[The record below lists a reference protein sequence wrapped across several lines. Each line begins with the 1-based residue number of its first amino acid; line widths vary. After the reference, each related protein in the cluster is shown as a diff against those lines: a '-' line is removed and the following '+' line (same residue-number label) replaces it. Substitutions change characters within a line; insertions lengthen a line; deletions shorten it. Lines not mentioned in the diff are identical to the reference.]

1 MKSYQE
7 LRQLIDQR
15 LDKIEYLFEAK
26 SLYSPIEYI
35 LSLKAKRIRPVLL
48 LMAHQLFSENLNKA
62 LSPAIGIEI
71 FHNFTLLHD
80 DIMDNASVRRGY
92 KTVHEKWNNNT
103 AILSGDAMLIESY
116 KHIVAVDNKIL
127 KDVLKIYNNAA
138 VQVCIGQKCDMDYE
152 NKKNVTISEYIK
164 MIEYKTAVLIAASMQ
179 IGGLIAGADSKNQEH
194 LFEFGKNIGIAFQ
207 LKDDLLDVFGDKN
220 VFGKELGG
228 DIKSNKKTYLFL
240 KALEIAD
247 DKTIKILK
255 KYYSTFLRD
264 SSQKIKNIKEI
275 FLSLNIIDH
284 TNILIKKYHDLAME
298 HLEHI
303 DAKDKDN
310 FYEFSNKLL
319 DRIN

>member
-1 MKSYQE
+1 MKSYSE
-7 LRQLIDQR
+7 LRQLIDKR
-15 LDKIEYLFEAK
+15 LNKIEYLVEAK

-48 LMAHQLFSENLNKA
+48 LMAHQLFSDSLKQA
-62 LSPAIGIEI
+62 ISPAIGIEI

-116 KHIVAVDNKIL
+116 KHIIAVDNKFL
-127 KDVLKIYNNAA
+127 KDVLAIYNNAA
-138 VQVCIGQKCDMDYE
+138 IQVCIGQKCDMDFE
-152 NKKNVTISEYIK
+152 NQKKVTIPEYIK

-179 IGGLIAGADSKNQEH
+179 IGGLIAGADSKTQEH

-207 LKDDLLDVFGDKN
+207 LKDDLLDVFGDKK
-220 VFGKELGG
+220 VFGKEVGG

-247 DKTIKILK
+247 EKTTKILK
-255 KYYSTFLRD
+255 KHYSNFLSD
-264 SSQKIKNIKEI
+264 NNEKINNVKEI

-303 DAKDKDN
+303 DVKDKDN

>member
-1 MKSYQE
+1 
-7 LRQLIDQR
+7 
-15 LDKIEYLFEAK
+15 
-26 SLYSPIEYI
+26 
-35 LSLKAKRIRPVLL
+35 
-48 LMAHQLFSENLNKA
+48 MAHQLFSDNLQKA
-62 LSPAIGIEI
+62 MSPAIGIEI

-116 KHIVAVDNKIL
+116 KHIIDVDNKIL
-127 KDVLKIYNNAA
+127 NAVLAIYNNAA
-138 VQVCIGQKCDMDYE
+138 IQVCIGQKCDMDFE
-152 NKKNVTISEYIK
+152 NQKNVTISEYIK

-179 IGGLIAGADSKNQEH
+179 IGGLIAGADHKTQEH

-207 LKDDLLDVFGDKN
+207 LKDDLLDVFGNKN
-220 VFGKELGG
+220 VFGKEVGG

-240 KALEIAD
+240 KALEVAD
-247 DKTIKILK
+247 GKTVKKLN
-255 KYYSTFLRD
+255 KYYSTFLND
-264 SSQKIKNIKEI
+264 NIQKINNVKEI
-275 FLSLNIIDH
+275 FLSHNIIDH

-298 HLEHI
+298 NLEHI
-303 DAKDKDN
+303 DVKDKDN

>member
-1 MKSYQE
+1 MKSYKE
-7 LRQLIDQR
+7 LREIIDLR
-15 LDKIEYLFEAK
+15 LNNIECLEESQ

-48 LMAHQLFSENLNKA
+48 LMAHQLFSDNLNQA
-62 LSPAIGIEI
+62 ISPAIGIEI

-116 KHIVAVDNKIL
+116 KHIIAVDNKFL
-127 KDVLKIYNNAA
+127 KDVLAIYNNAA
-138 VQVCIGQKCDMDYE
+138 IQVCIGQKCDMDFE
-152 NKKNVTISEYIK
+152 NQKKVTIPEYIK

-179 IGGLIAGADSKNQEH
+179 IGGLIAGADSKAQEH

-207 LKDDLLDVFGDKN
+207 LKDDLLDVFGNKK
-220 VFGKELGG
+220 VFGKEVGG
-228 DIKSNKKTYLFL
+228 DIKSNKKTYLYL
-240 KALEIAD
+240 KAIEIAD
-247 DKTIKILK
+247 DKTVKILNE
-255 KYYSTFLRD
+255 YYSTLISD
-264 SSQKIKNIKEI
+264 NIQKINNVKEI

-284 TNILIKKYHDLAME
+284 TNILIKNYHDLAME
-298 HLEHI
+298 NLKNI
-303 DAKDKDN
+303 NVKNKDN

>member
-1 MKSYQE
+1 MKSYKE
-7 LRQLIDQR
+7 LREIIDLR
-15 LDKIEYLFEAK
+15 LNNIECLEESQ

-48 LMAHQLFSENLNKA
+48 LMAHQLFSDNLNQA
-62 LSPAIGIEI
+62 ISPAIGIEI

-116 KHIVAVDNKIL
+116 KHIIAVDNKFL
-127 KDVLKIYNNAA
+127 KDVLAIYNNAA
-138 VQVCIGQKCDMDYE
+138 IQVCIGQKCDMDFE
-152 NKKNVTISEYIK
+152 NQKNVTIPEYIK

-179 IGGLIAGADSKNQEH
+179 IGGLIAGADSKAQEH

-207 LKDDLLDVFGDKN
+207 LKDDLLDVFGNKK
-220 VFGKELGG
+220 VFGKEVGG
-228 DIKSNKKTYLFL
+228 DIKSNKKTYLYL
-240 KALEIAD
+240 KAIEIAD
-247 DKTIKILK
+247 DKTVKILNE
-255 KYYSTFLRD
+255 YYSTFKSD
-264 SSQKIKNIKEI
+264 NIQKINNVKEI

-284 TNILIKKYHDLAME
+284 TNILIKNYHDLAME
-298 HLEHI
+298 NL
-303 DAKDKDN
+303 KNLNVKNKDN

>member
-1 MKSYQE
+1 MKSYLE

-15 LDKIEYLFEAK
+15 LDKIEFLADAK

-48 LMAHQLFSENLNKA
+48 LMAHQLFSDNLQKA
-62 LSPAIGIEI
+62 MSPAIGIEI

-116 KHIVAVDNKIL
+116 KHIIDVDNKIL
-127 KDVLKIYNNAA
+127 NAVLAIYNNAA
-138 VQVCIGQKCDMDYE
+138 IQVCIGQKCDMDFE
-152 NKKNVTISEYIK
+152 NQKNVTISEYIK

-179 IGGLIAGADSKNQEH
+179 IGGLIAGTDHKTQEH

-207 LKDDLLDVFGDKN
+207 LKDDLLDVFGSKN
-220 VFGKELGG
+220 VFGKEVGG

-240 KALEIAD
+240 KALEVAD
-247 DKTIKILK
+247 GKTVKKLN
-255 KYYSTFLRD
+255 KYYSTFLND
-264 SSQKIKNIKEI
+264 NIQKINNVKEI
-275 FLSLNIIDH
+275 FLSHNIIDH

-298 HLEHI
+298 NLEHI
-303 DAKDKDN
+303 DVKDKDN

>member
-7 LRQLIDQR
+7 LRELIDLR
-15 LDKIEYLFEAK
+15 LNKIQYLVEAK
-26 SLYSPIEYI
+26 SLYNPIEYI

-48 LMAHQLFSENLNKA
+48 LMAHQLFSDNLKQA
-62 LSPAIGIEI
+62 ISPAIGIEI

-92 KTVHEKWNNNT
+92 KTVHEKWNYNT
-103 AILSGDAMLIESY
+103 AILAGDAMLIESY
-116 KHIVAVDNKIL
+116 KHITEVDNKIL

-138 VQVCIGQKCDMDYE
+138 IQVCIGQKCDMDFE
-152 NKKNVTISEYIK
+152 NQKQVTISEYIK

-194 LFEFGKNIGIAFQ
+194 LFEFGKNIGIGFQ
-207 LKDDLLDVFGDKN
+207 LKDDLLDVFGDKK
-220 VFGKELGG
+220 VFGKEVGG

-247 DKTIKILK
+247 KKTVKKLN
-255 KYYSTFLRD
+255 KYYSSFLSD
-264 SSQKIKNIKEI
+264 SSKKIHNVKEI
-275 FLSLNIIDH
+275 FLRLNIIDH
-284 TNILIKKYHDLAME
+284 TNTLIKKYHDLAMQS
-298 HLEHI
+298 LKHI
-303 DAKDKDN
+303 DGKEKN
-310 FYEFSNKLL
+310 FFYEFSSKLL